1 MEDDFLL
8 TRCAMISLGEDGIV
22 RFTVSAG
29 ADETLDDAREGVAAV
44 VKISKGKKCPLLAD
58 IRRVRA
64 TSREV
69 RRYYAGEEAT
79 RAAAAAAILVGSP
92 ISRMIGSFFLG
103 LNKPGIPV
111 RLFASESEA
120 TEWLKGFR
128 E

>member
-1 MEDDFLL
+1 MEREVVL
-8 TRCAMISLGEDGIV
+8 TRCAVLVLGEDGIV
-22 RFTVSAG
+22 RYTLKAG
-29 ADETLDDAREGVAAV
+29 AVETLDDARDAIAAV
-44 VKISKGKKCPLLAD
+44 VKLGKGKKCPFLAD
-58 IRRVRA
+58 LRGVKSA
-64 TSREV
+64 SREV
-69 RRYYAGEEAT
+69 RQYYAGEAAA